1 MTENEKHIIDYYESH
16 DIGDE
21 GIISALEVPRE
32 DAIEYHKVELYK
44 PKSSIGI
51 MLRWKCERCGRYYA
65 DPKLYE
71 SEPCIPWKDQ

>member
-44 PKSSIGI
+44 QKSSIGI
-51 MLRWKCERCGRYYA
+51 MLR
-65 DPKLYE
+65 
-71 SEPCIPWKDQ
+71 